1 MCSIGGNGTVY
12 ASSGR
17 TRHVLGGRALTGHTG
32 DRGIMALRSL
42 ARLRFE
48 DPQAA
53 ASAADGLWAQL
64 AIEDPRMFAALWRR
78 ANKPSRRAGLPRWCR
93 GCPGLLPAVEAWGQV
108 PVVEGCRP
116 YRGALLPAVNLAP
129 PAIVLTAPSLELP
142 AARLAPASW

>member
-1 MCSIGGNGTVY
+1 MS
-12 ASSGR
+12 A
-17 TRHVLGGRALTGHTG
+17 HQ
-32 DRGIMALRSL
+32 SL

-53 ASAADGLWAQL
+53 AAAADGLWAQL

-78 ANKPSRRAGLPRWCR
+78 ANKPSRRAAHLAARAPEDWAEMLPAIDE
-93 GCPGLLPAVEAWGQV
+93 PAVEVPAVEA
-108 PVVEGCRP
+108 PR
-116 YRGALLPAVNLAP
+116 LPAVNLAQ

>member
-1 MCSIGGNGTVY
+1 MS
-12 ASSGR
+12 A
-17 TRHVLGGRALTGHTG
+17 HQ
-32 DRGIMALRSL
+32 SL

-53 ASAADGLWAQL
+53 AAAAEGLWAQL

-78 ANKPSRRAGLPRWCR
+78 ANKPSRRAAHLAARAPEDWAEMLPAIDE
-93 GCPGLLPAVEAWGQV
+93 PAVEV
-108 PVVEGCRP
+108 PSVEAPR
-116 YRGALLPAVNLAP
+116 LPAVNLAQ